1 MAIRRTLT
9 LAGLALA
16 GALLTALPAPAY
28 LIILKDGTRL
38 EAAAK
43 PVMSGKNYLFHDKL
57 GAQKMIAV
65 SEVDPGKT
73 EAANKENYR
82 DAYILGQPEQPMK
95 KEEGSGRPK
104 APSLSEYIKQNRKSE
119 IAAPPVAAPQVPAEP
134 ASSPRTAT
142 ARPIDTAPPAAAP
155 SVLDPI
161 VQDAFL
167 RAYQSAAVRGARIT
181 QLGQGAI
188 RVQAITDAETVVF
201 GALVATARG
210 LKEARTAGKLVEKV
224 ELFMATSAGEN
235 AGKFVILP
243 EDAES
248 LLNGT
253 IPPARFFVA
262 NVQL

>member
-16 GALLTALPAPAY
+16 GALLAALPAPAY
-28 LIILKDGTRL
+28 LIILKDGTRI
-38 EAAAK
+38 EAAEK
-43 PVMSGKNYLFHDKL
+43 PVAQGRNYLFRDKL
-57 GAQKMIAV
+57 GAKKMIAIA
-65 SEVDPGKT
+65 EVDPART

-82 DAYILGQPEQPMK
+82 DAYILGEPEPLK
-95 KEEGSGRPK
+95 KETESSAK
-104 APSLSEYIKQNRKSE
+104 APSLSEYIKANRKSDIAVPPSTAPVVPGE
-119 IAAPPVAAPQVPAEP
+119 PAERAAPRAAETRPVAGP
-134 ASSPRTAT
+134 SS
-142 ARPIDTAPPAAAP
+142 

-161 VQDAFL
+161 VEDAFL
-167 RAYQSAAVRGARIT
+167 RAYQTAAVRGARVT
-181 QLGQGAI
+181 QGSGGTI
-188 RVQAITDAETVVF
+188 RVQAVTDGEAVVF
-201 GALVATARG
+201 GTLVGTARG

-224 ELFMATSAGEN
+224 ELYMSTSAGEN
-235 AGKFVILP
+235 AGKFLITP